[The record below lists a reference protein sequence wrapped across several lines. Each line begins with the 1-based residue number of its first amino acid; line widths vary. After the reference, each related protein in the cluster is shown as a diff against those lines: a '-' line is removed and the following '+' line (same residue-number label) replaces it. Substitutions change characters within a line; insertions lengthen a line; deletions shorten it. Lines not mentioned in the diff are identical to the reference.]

1 MNRLIALWSVVFAMI
16 LPDAAMAQFR
26 DQDEV
31 ERHEE
36 RREHNEDADE
46 HEDEDEDIGLST
58 RDVLTFIG
66 KHMPYTRK
74 TLDRLKRTDP
84 EEYEERLEYLTEDIE
99 CYYEAR
105 EEQPRLAVMLLETMM
120 LENRC
125 RELVATLNRTRD
137 PKEREILKK
146 QLRGKLSQIFD
157 LRMKEREEELRELE
171 AEAAELKGL
180 LEKRAKN
187 RDRIIDRRFNEL
199 TEGEDDDLEWW

>member
-1 MNRLIALWSVVFAMI
+1 
-16 LPDAAMAQFR
+16 
-26 DQDEV
+26 
-31 ERHEE
+31 
-36 RREHNEDADE
+36 
-46 HEDEDEDIGLST
+46 
-58 RDVLTFIG
+58 
-66 KHMPYTRK
+66 
-74 TLDRLKRTDP
+74 
-84 EEYEERLEYLTEDIE
+84 
-99 CYYEAR
+99 
-105 EEQPRLAVMLLETMM
+105 MLLETMM